1 MAPTKYFYNATRKHS
16 ICDKS
21 PIYLKSKNQFNKIG
35 GMDTK
40 INSKEYVCMYV
51 CMYVKE
57 EWEKVSIHKNNTSE
71 IIKVLNKIGV
81 KSKTH
86 GKRLNTRNIH
96 GTTSRS
102 DNINSHPTVM

>member
-1 MAPTKYFYNATRKHS
+1 MKWMAPTKYFYNATRKHS

-51 CMYVKE
+51 CM
-57 EWEKVSIHKNNTSE
+57 
-71 IIKVLNKIGV
+71 
-81 KSKTH
+81 
-86 GKRLNTRNIH
+86 
-96 GTTSRS
+96 
-102 DNINSHPTVM
+102 